1 VVADLN
7 GDDYL
12 DIYQANQG
20 SRHKVMCYSD
30 GSGIDFNRITSTEA
44 TAITEVPRTPSHA
57 VAYDLT
63 GDSNIDIYIANG
75 ELHSS
80 GSWPGSHIGA
90 PNYAPP
96 ADAVF
101 NNQVRAFYYE
111 SLYQPYAFKTQL

>member
-1 VVADLN
+1 MKGKHTVVADLN

-30 GSGIDFNRITSTEA
+30 GSGIHFNRITSTEA

-63 GDSNIDIYIANG
+63 GDSNIDIYVANG
-75 ELHSS
+75 EPSRRRR
-80 GSWPGSHIGA
+80 A
-90 PNYAPP
+90 APP
-96 ADAVF
+96 ADAMF